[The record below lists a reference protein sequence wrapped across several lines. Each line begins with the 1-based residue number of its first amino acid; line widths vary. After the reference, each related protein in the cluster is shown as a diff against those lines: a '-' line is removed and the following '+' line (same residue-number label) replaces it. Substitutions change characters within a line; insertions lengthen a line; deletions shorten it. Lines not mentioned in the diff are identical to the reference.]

1 MARYRT
7 GMGRLFRSK
16 INGREVGSWKFKFQ
30 GRDISTGAKSK
41 RQAGEFQRQFLG
53 QRKRAPKG
61 TDALTIADLIALVRR
76 DYERK
81 KFKTLDKLT
90 SRTKN
95 IEAVLGHLRAHSFR
109 AADLDSYIDRR
120 EADGM
125 SPATINRELETLCRG
140 FKIAIAKELMDWQPK
155 ITMLPV
161 QNVRD
166 IDLTPAEYRKLKAEL
181 REPVKL
187 LFLLAYHIGWR
198 AGQLIGLKWSQVEF
212 ENDLIRRPANQSA
225 TKWVGTAP
233 IYGDLTRALLV
244 AKAEHEKYWP
254 HVPWV
259 LHRAGTQ
266 VKTYRAE
273 WKRARKEIG
282 RTDLHFHDVRH
293 AAVTNMIEAGIDEN
307 RVMEIVGHKT
317 QAMLNRYTIRAD
329 RHVQE
334 AGRKMEDYFERI
346 RPRDDPKRTVQ

>member
-1 MARYRT
+1 LA
-7 GMGRLFRSK
+7 LPVHDA
-16 INGREVGSWKFKFQ
+16 EV
-30 GRDISTGAKSK
+30 
-41 RQAGEFQRQFLG
+41 
-53 QRKRAPKG
+53 
-61 TDALTIADLIALVRR
+61 
-76 DYERK
+76 
-81 KFKTLDKLT
+81 
-90 SRTKN
+90 
-95 IEAVLGHLRAHSFR
+95 VLGSGVSLLGGEPIPLDGFGIVLRDAFAFVVHEAEVVLGSGVSLLGGEPIP
-109 AADLDSYIDRR
+109 LDGFGIVLRDAFAFVVP
-120 EADGM
+120 EAKVVLGLGESLLGGEPIPLDDFDM
-125 SPATINRELETLCRG
+125 VLRDAFALRRG

-166 IDLTPAEYRKLKAEL
+166 IDLTPAEYRKLKGEL

-187 LFLLAYHIGWR
+187 LFVLAYHIGWR

-212 ENDLIRRPANQSA
+212 ENDLIRRPANQSP

-233 IYGDLTRALLV
+233 IYGDLTKALLV
-244 AKAEHEKYWP
+244 ARAEHEKHWT

-259 LHRAGTQ
+259 SHRAGAQ

-273 WKRARKEIG
+273 WERARKEIG
-282 RTDLHFHDVRH
+282 RPDLHFHDVRH

-317 QAMLNRYTIRAD
+317 QAMLNRYTIKAD

-346 RPRDDPKRTVQ
+346 RPQDDPKRTVQ